1 MSAGNDSILDA
12 FLYETNTLLEQLDSI
27 VLAAEQQDSFS
38 EEDVNTIF
46 RIMHTIKGSSAMM
59 EYNSLMTIA
68 HRAED
73 LFSIIRDKTM
83 NVVPESLRPELF
95 DLLFQAIDFFRGELE
110 HIENEEPLTEN
121 IDTLLQKVNRLIE
134 QIRNGGQSPDAG
146 AEETA
151 ASAPAAAAP
160 AGGADNPFPYG
171 LQVFFDEGSGM
182 ENLRAFMLVNSI
194 RELCA
199 ESDFTYEPQGV
210 DTDPATADQIIE
222 SGFMLRFRTQEARES
237 AIHAVTSAG
246 AVRTYEAI
254 DAPPPAPAPAPAP
267 APEAAPAAP
276 VQSAPEKAA
285 PPAAQ
290 PKAEKPAAAPAAP
303 AAAPQKTEGNAH
315 HKESLISVN
324 LNKLD
329 QLAAVV
335 GEIVITESMVTASP
349 DLKGLKLD
357 AFTKSAR
364 QLRKLTDELQD
375 VSMSLRMVPVSGTF
389 QKMNRIVRDMCKK
402 LGKQARLTLVGED
415 TEVDKTIVDSIG
427 DPIMHIVRNSMDHGI
442 EETAQ
447 QRIDAGK
454 DPVGE
459 IILSA
464 RHTGSEVIIEIKD
477 DGQGVNYDA
486 VLNKAI
492 RNGLALPDVEYSH
505 RDILN
510 FLMAPGFS
518 TNTEV
523 TEFSGRGVGMD
534 VVKKNVEEVGGSV
547 TITSEPG
554 QGMTTTLKIPLT
566 MAIMDGME
574 VSVAGSIFTIP
585 IHNIR
590 QSFKIG
596 ESDLIRDAA
605 GGEMFKCM
613 GSFYPVVR
621 MRDLYQIDGGVTAA
635 EDGILIWL
643 ESGESSY
650 CLFVDEL
657 LGEQQVVVKPLPS
670 YLNRFNIKSSGIAG
684 CTILGDGNISI
695 ILDVANLYA
704 AAR

>member
-1 MSAGNDSILDA
+1 MSSGNDSILDA

-38 EEDVNTIF
+38 QDDINTIF

-83 NVVPESLRPELF
+83 DVVPESLRPELF

-110 HIENEEPLTEN
+110 RIENSQPLTEN
-121 IDTLLQKVNRLIE
+121 IDLLLQKVNRLIE
-134 QIRNGGQSPDAG
+134 QIQTGGQGADPAAPAAG
-146 AEETA
+146 QP
-151 ASAPAAAAP
+151 SAPAAGASNP
-160 AGGADNPFPYG
+160 AFPFG
-171 LQVFFDEGSGM
+171 LKVFFDEGCGM
-182 ENLRAFMLVNSI
+182 ENLRAYMLLNTIHEFCS
-194 RELCA
+194 ET
-199 ESDFTYEPQGV
+199 DMTYEPQGV
-210 DTDPATADQIIE
+210 ESDPATADQIAE
-222 SGFMLRFRTQEARES
+222 SGFLLGFRNQADRDN
-237 AIHAVTSAG
+237 AIQAVTGSG
-246 AVRTYEAI
+246 VVRSYQAI
-254 DAPPPAPAPAPAP
+254 D
-267 APEAAPAAP
+267 EAAPAPGPAEPTPSPAP
-276 VQSAPEKAA
+276 TGAEAAPTPQPAAAAPEPSRPA
-285 PPAAQ
+285 PAA
-290 PKAEKPAAAPAAP
+290 KAAPAAG
-303 AAAPQKTEGNAH
+303 AAPAAH

-324 LNKLD
+324 LHKLD

-375 VSMSLRMVPVSGTF
+375 VSMSLRMVPVSATF
-389 QKMNRIVRDMCKK
+389 QKMNRIVRDMSKK
-402 LGKQARLTLVGED
+402 LGKQAHLTLIGED

-442 EETAQ
+442 EESAEA
-447 QRIDAGK
+447 RIAAGK
-454 DPVGE
+454 NPVGE
-459 IILSA
+459 IVLSA

-492 RNGLALPDVEYSH
+492 RNGLAQPDVEYSH
-505 RDILN
+505 KDILN

-523 TEFSGRGVGMD
+523 TEYSGRGVGMD
-534 VVKKNVEEVGGSV
+534 VVKKNVEEVGGTVS
-547 TITSEPG
+547 ITSEPG
-554 QGMTTTLKIPLT
+554 VGMTTTLKIPLT

-574 VSVAGSIFTIP
+574 VSVGGSIFTIP

-590 QSFKIG
+590 QCFKISR
-596 ESDLIRDAA
+596 EDLIQDAS
-605 GGEMFKCM
+605 GGELFRCM
-613 GSFYPVVR
+613 GSFYPVIR
-621 MRDLYQIDGGVTAA
+621 MRDLYHMDSGCTDIQ
-635 EDGILIWL
+635 DGILIWL
-643 ESGESSY
+643 DAGDLCY
-650 CLFVDEL
+650 CLFVDKL
-657 LGEQQVVVKPLPS
+657 IGEQKVVVKPLPA
-670 YLNRFNIKSSGIAG
+670 YLSRFNIKASGIAG

-695 ILDVANLYA
+695 ILDVANLYT

>member
-1 MSAGNDSILDA
+1 MSSGNDSILDA
-12 FLYETNTLLEQLDSI
+12 FLYETNTLLEQLDSL

-38 EEDVNTIF
+38 QDDINTIF

-83 NVVPESLRPELF
+83 DVVPESLRPELF

-110 HIENEEPLTEN
+110 HIENEQPLTEN
-121 IDTLLQKVNRLIE
+121 IDILLGKINRLIDE
-134 QIRNGGQSPDAG
+134 IRTGGQ
-146 AEETA
+146 
-151 ASAPAAAAP
+151 PADAAAP
-160 AGGADNPFPYG
+160 AAPAAPANSSAPAGFPYG
-171 LQVFFDEGSGM
+171 LQIFFDEGCGM
-182 ENLRAFMLVNSI
+182 ENLRAYMLLNTI
-194 RELCA
+194 HEFC
-199 ESDFTYEPQGV
+199 SDSDMTYEPQGV
-210 DTDPATADQIIE
+210 ESDPATADQIAE
-222 SGFMLRFRTQEARES
+222 SGFMLHFRTQADRDN
-237 AIHAVTSAG
+237 AIQAVTGSG
-246 AVRTYEAI
+246 VVRTYQAI
-254 DAPPPAPAPAPAP
+254 DETAPAPQPEQAAPAPSAPAP
-267 APEAAPAAP
+267 APEAAAAPQQPAA
-276 VQSAPEKAA
+276 VSE
-285 PPAAQ
+285 
-290 PKAEKPAAAPAAP
+290 PAAAPKKAAP
-303 AAAPQKTEGNAH
+303 TPQKAAAPTTH

-329 QLAAVV
+329 ALAAVV

-402 LGKQARLTLVGED
+402 LGKQAHLTLVGED

-442 EETAQ
+442 EESPEA
-447 QRIDAGK
+447 RVAAGK

-459 IILSA
+459 IVLSA

-492 RNGLALPDVEYSH
+492 RNGLAQPDVEYSH
-505 RDILN
+505 KDILN

-534 VVKKNVEEVGGSV
+534 VVKKNVEEVGGTVS
-547 TITSEPG
+547 ITSEPG
-554 QGMTTTLKIPLT
+554 QGMTTTLNIPLT

-574 VSVAGSIFTIP
+574 VSVGGSIFTIP

-590 QSFKIG
+590 QSFKITP
-596 ESDLIRDAA
+596 EDLIQDAS
-605 GGEMFKCM
+605 GGELFRCM
-613 GSFYPVVR
+613 GSFYPVIR
-621 MRDLYQIDGGVTAA
+621 MRDLYHMNSGCTDIQ
-635 EDGILIWL
+635 DGILIWL
-643 ESGESSY
+643 DAGDLSY
-650 CLFVDEL
+650 CLFVDNL
-657 LGEQQVVVKPLPS
+657 LGEQKVVVKPLPA
-670 YLNRFNIKSSGIAG
+670 YLNRFNIKASGIAG

-695 ILDVANLYA
+695 ILDVANLYS